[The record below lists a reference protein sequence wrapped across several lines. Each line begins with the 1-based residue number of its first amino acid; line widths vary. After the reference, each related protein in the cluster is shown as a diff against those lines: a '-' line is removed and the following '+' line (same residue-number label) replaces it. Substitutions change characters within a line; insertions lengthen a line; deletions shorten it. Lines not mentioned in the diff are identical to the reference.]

1 MAVAILTVSSLR
13 MVRVHTAVYCEES
26 YSAPPPSASAA
37 QTFVSSVDSACV
49 FINASTRFSDGYRF
63 GLGAEVGI
71 STGKVHARGPV
82 SMSGLMTTQW
92 VLHGAGHTVAD
103 FETTKTCTYLH
114 HPLPLRASNRESME
128 TALSNVYHCTHHS

>member
-13 MVRVHTAVYCEES
+13 MVRVQLCSVRGPTNS
-26 YSAPPPSASAA
+26 LPPSASVA
-37 QTFVSSVDSACV
+37 QNFVSHVDSACV

-71 STGKVHARGPV
+71 STGKIHARGPV
-82 SMSGLMTTQW
+82 GIDGLMTTQW

-114 HPLPLRASNRESME
+114 HPLPLHRASNSTSQSME
-128 TALSNVYHCTHHS
+128 TALS